1 MIDKNEIM
9 KQIEHME
16 TNTPE
21 QIEEREKEAFRLI
34 KEREDENMLK
44 HKIVML
50 KHEVYML
57 EMGERLRLSRE
68 KHEIYLTK
76 LRIQIQEVR
85 ASTPKR
91 QIYFGK
97 VKTE

>member
-44 HKIVML
+44 HKIAML

-57 EMGERLRLSRE
+57 KLEE
-68 KHEIYLTK
+68 KHELYLTK

-85 ASTPKR
+85 ARTPKR

>member
-9 KQIEHME
+9 KQIDHME

-44 HKIVML
+44 H
-50 KHEVYML
+50 EVYML
-57 EMGERLRLSRE
+57 KMEEKLLLSRE
-68 KHEIYLTK
+68 KHELYLME
-76 LRIQIQEVR
+76 LRLQIQEVR
-85 ASTPKR
+85 ARTPKR